1 MRILVTGGAGYVGS
15 HTVVALVEAGHD
27 VVVVDDLSNG
37 NPAAVSRA
45 EMLTGRHVPLHVVDV
60 ADIDALERIFDTE
73 RVEAVVH
80 LAGRRPTGS
89 RGQGP
94 LDFYETNL
102 GATFTLLRCMVWY
115 GVDRLVAASSAAVY
129 GSAPTVPSGEDLPT
143 TSTDSAFGRTASM
156 TEQVLADVARSQRG
170 LRVGVLRCFTA
181 GGAHPSGAIGEHAP
195 RGGGLL
201 TQLGQVVLGVRDQL
215 DVHGDGHPTPDGS
228 PMRDIVHVDDL
239 AAAFVA
245 AVDAVGEVDRP
256 YSVWNAGSGRPT
268 SVLEVVRTFEAV
280 TGRRVAYRTAAVPAG
295 TASVSYADPSLAEE
309 ELGWRPVRTVADV
322 CADHWRW
329 QMRNPSG
336 YPGLVGGER
345 PWRGGVGHRLR
356 LVSSGT
362 PWGA

>member
-15 HTVVALVEAGHD
+15 HTVVALVSAGHD

-45 EMLTGRHVPLHVVDV
+45 EALTARHVPLHVADV

-73 RVEAVVH
+73 RVDGVVH
-80 LAGRRPTGS
+80 LAGRRSTGS
-89 RGQGP
+89 RAQGP

-129 GSAPTVPSGEDLPT
+129 GPAAPVPSGEDLPT

-156 TEQVLADVARSQRG
+156 TEQVLADVARTQRG

-181 GGAHPSGAIGEHAP
+181 GGAHPSGSIGEHAP
-195 RGGGLL
+195 RGGGLF
-201 TQLGQVVLGVRDQL
+201 TQLGQVALGVRDHL
-215 DVHGDGHPTPDGS
+215 DVHGDSHPTPDGT
-228 PMRDIVHVDDL
+228 PMRDVVHVDDL

-245 AVDAVGEVDRP
+245 AIGAVGEIDRP
-256 YSVWNAGSGRPT
+256 FSVWNAGSGRPT
-268 SVLEVVRTFEAV
+268 SVLELVRTFEAV
-280 TGRRVAYRTAAVPAG
+280 TGRHVPCVAVAAPAG
-295 TASVSYADPSLAEE
+295 TAPVSYANPALAED
-309 ELGWRPVRTVADV
+309 ELGWRPVRSVADV

-336 YPGLVGGER
+336 YPGLVGSER

-356 LVSSGT
+356 LVSSSA